1 MPANSLFPQSC
12 GSSVIKS
19 HWLPKS
25 NSLRVFSPFAGS
37 PGWEIYVGARSFLT
51 VWEFLWC
58 NCSVV
63 CGLSAWWLLGGANG
77 NVLQEGLWHTLHG
90 QGCCSQSPCPHVN
103 PLLTSASSGDPQT
116 LKSMSGSVSVGSLGP
131 TRDLAHKVLVHKVL
145 FELSEHLWCVW
156 HLIPNVVSPLLPFF
170 GGFFFFF
177 LTLDKWYLFL
187 VGSNILL
194 LMAVQQCYSFAVL
207 KGEDEHTSFY
217 FTILCSYILGWD

>member
-12 GSSVIKS
+12 RSSVIKS

-58 NCSVV
+58 NYSVV
-63 CGLSAWWLLGGANG
+63 CGLSAWRLLGGANG

-177 LTLDKWYLFL
+177 FWPWTSGIFFWWDPTFSCWWLFSS
-187 VGSNILL
+187 VT
-194 LMAVQQCYSFAVL
+194 VL
-207 KGEDEHTSFY
+207 QFSKEKMSTHPSTSPSCVH
-217 FTILCSYILGWD
+217 IS